1 MLRNLTKPLT
11 NFAKVKEYIVSK
23 LHIGRMPAEASEK
36 IVEDELIDNLK
47 TMGRHAFRETLV
59 EENKILNL
67 LLKKKQAYTQ
77 QIDKQVL
84 FPLLALSK
92 THQPVSTWNIHQK
105 KLREIVDKETL
116 MTLNENIDWLTVRQR
131 LFKRGVLT
139 SPSVTAISEC
149 LSSGPA

>member
-67 LLKKKQAYTQ
+67 LLKKNKR
-77 QIDKQVL
+77 IPSKL
-84 FPLLALSK
+84 INRFFFPCWLYLRPINRYQPGTFIKKNSERLL
-92 THQPVSTWNIHQK
+92 IK
-105 KLREIVDKETL
+105 KH
-116 MTLNENIDWLTVRQR
+116 
-131 LFKRGVLT
+131 
-139 SPSVTAISEC
+139 S
-149 LSSGPA
+149 